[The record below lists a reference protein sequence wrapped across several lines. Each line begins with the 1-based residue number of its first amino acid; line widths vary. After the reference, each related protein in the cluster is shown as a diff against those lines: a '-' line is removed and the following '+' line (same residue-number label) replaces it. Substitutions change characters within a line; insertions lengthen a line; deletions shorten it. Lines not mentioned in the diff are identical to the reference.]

1 MFRAYGH
8 LLAARDEKFSSD
20 RRFSLFSFL
29 FKRMY

>member
-8 LLAARDEKFSSD
+8 MLAARDEHPSSD
-20 RRFSLFSFL
+20 RRFSFFSFL